1 MTVLATQALNTP
13 TYVRLRERL
22 REDIVSGLW
31 PLGRHVTLSEL
42 AAHYGVSGNPIREAL
57 LHLQGDGIIEMRMHR
72 GAVIPEV
79 NRRFVEN
86 VYDLNAAIGVMLIRE
101 VVPRLLPRDL
111 EAIAYHAQAFEEA
124 AAASDTVAS
133 VGANRAFHRCINAI
147 ADNRPAIEIL
157 EGRSSLIDAARVA
170 LGYRPG
176 RLDEVI
182 HHHRE
187 IVQALE
193 RKNVAAAAKLI
204 DLHVRSAKRDLL
216 ARMEDRAGGRSD
228 GPAPNADPGAAA
240 GIGAEIGARKRTSSP
255 AATRPKARGMAPT
268 SSRRTSG

>member
-1 MTVLATQALNTP
+1 MTGDPAHALNTP

-31 PLGRHVTLSEL
+31 PLGRHVTLGEL
-42 AAHYGVSGNPIREAL
+42 AAHYQVSGNPIREAL
-57 LHLQGDGIIEMRMHR
+57 LHLQGDGIVEMRMHR

-86 VYDLNAAIGVMLIRE
+86 VYDVNAAIGVMLIRE
-101 VVPRLLPRDL
+101 VVARLQPRDL
-111 EAIAYHAQAFEEA
+111 ELIAGHAQAFEEA
-124 AAASDTVAS
+124 AGRGDTVAAVS
-133 VGANRAFHRCINAI
+133 ANRAFHRSINAI

-182 HHHRE
+182 RQHRDLVE
-187 IVQALE
+187 ALE
-193 RKNVAAAAKLI
+193 RRQVAAAAKAVH
-204 DLHVRSAKRDLL
+204 LHVQSAKRDLVARL
-216 ARMEDRAGGRSD
+216 AA
-228 GPAPNADPGAAA
+228 GAAA
-240 GIGAEIGARKRTSSP
+240 PSDRPEPAGATPARVEP
-255 AATRPKARGMAPT
+255 RPRPVRPT
-268 SSRRTSG
+268 SNRRASP